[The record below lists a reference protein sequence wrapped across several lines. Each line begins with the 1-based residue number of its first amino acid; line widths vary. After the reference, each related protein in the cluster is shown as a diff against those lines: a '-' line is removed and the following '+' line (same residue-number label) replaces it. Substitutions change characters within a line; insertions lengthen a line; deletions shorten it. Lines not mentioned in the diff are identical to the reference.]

1 MSLKILTLS
10 DYDIILK
17 IARMHHK
24 FVSNSDKESVFT
36 NILFP
41 QVLTIRNIMILN
53 KREPIGPVIHERQN
67 ENTGA
72 ESFSMNV
79 FMLQNVR

>member
-1 MSLKILTLS
+1 M
-10 DYDIILK
+10 
-17 IARMHHK
+17 
-24 FVSNSDKESVFT
+24 SNSDKQSVFT
-36 NILFP
+36 NLLLT